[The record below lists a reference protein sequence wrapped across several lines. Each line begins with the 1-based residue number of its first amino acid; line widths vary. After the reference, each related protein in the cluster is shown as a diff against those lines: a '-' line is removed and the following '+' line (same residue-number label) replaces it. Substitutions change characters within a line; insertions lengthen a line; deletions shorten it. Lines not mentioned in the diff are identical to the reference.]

1 MSDDWGSLFAA
12 RKPPA
17 PKDGASTP
25 VVRSSSGPRPAIE
38 VSRVSK
44 VYRRYSQRKQFATL
58 KSALLSRSLI
68 KNLRPDETFT
78 ALNDISLT
86 VPKGRTLGVIGRNG
100 SGKSTLLKLVAGITK
115 PSDGTVSV
123 AGRISALIE
132 LGAGFH
138 PEISGRENVF
148 INGIMLGLS
157 KREVAER
164 FDEIVE
170 FAEMKDFIDAP
181 VKTYSSGMYMR
192 LGFAVAIHVDPEV
205 LLVDEVLAVGD
216 EGFTHKCLDKF
227 AEFKRRGKTILLVTH
242 SLGLVER
249 FCDEALWLDA
259 GRIKG
264 SGDPKRIVGAYITD
278 VERREEVEL
287 AATDARAKE
296 SASSAIVSPD
306 EPAAAVLPDN
316 PIETATGPADMFRA
330 AEGRWGSREVEIT
343 DVTLTSADGA
353 PGHVFHSGERLDVS
367 IRMRAPLPIDDFVV
381 GLGLFNAEGVCCYG
395 TNTFIEELTPERLH
409 GDAEA
414 VFSID
419 ALDLVEGT
427 YKLDVAIHKIDGY
440 PYDYHRLLHTFRV
453 KSREKD
459 VGIYRPRH
467 TWRFTGDVRF
477 KHDVK

>member
-1 MSDDWGSLFAA
+1 MD
-12 RKPPA
+12 R
-17 PKDGASTP
+17 
-25 VVRSSSGPRPAIE
+25 VAID

-44 VYRRYSQRKQFATL
+44 IYRRFSNRKQFATL

-68 KNLRPDETFT
+68 KNLRPDEMFT
-78 ALNDISLT
+78 ALNDVNLT

-115 PSDGTVSV
+115 PSSGTVTV
-123 AGRISALIE
+123 DGRISALIE

-148 INGIMLGLS
+148 INGIMLGLT
-157 KREVAER
+157 KRQVAER

-170 FAEMKDFIDAP
+170 FAELQEFIDAP

-242 SLGLVER
+242 SLGMVER

-264 SGDPKRIVGAYITD
+264 SGDPKRIVGAYLTD
-278 VERREEVEL
+278 IEQREEQEL
-287 AATDARAKE
+287 AAGDARARQ
-296 SASSAIVSPD
+296 SATVQVEQPAEARPD
-306 EPAAAVLPDN
+306 DPV
-316 PIETATGPADMFRA
+316 ETGTEPADMFRA
-330 AEGRWGSREVEIT
+330 TEGRWGSREVEIT
-343 DVTLTSADGA
+343 GVTFTGRDGE
-353 PGHVFHSGERLDVS
+353 PGHVFHTGDAVDVR
-367 IRMRAPLPIDDFVV
+367 IGLRAPLPVEDFVV
-381 GLGLFNAEGVCCYG
+381 GVGIFNAEGVCCYG
-395 TNTFIEELTPERLH
+395 TNTSIEELAAERLS
-409 GDAEA
+409 GEAEA
-414 VFSID
+414 VFAIE

-427 YKLDVAIHKIDGY
+427 YKMDVAIHKLDGF
-440 PYDYHRLLHTFRV
+440 PYDYHRLLYTFRV
-453 KSREKD
+453 KSRSKD

-467 TWRFTGDVRF
+467 AWRFSGDLRF
-477 KHDVK
+477 KAPR

>member
-1 MSDDWGSLFAA
+1 MDPSSAPSSVL
-12 RKPPA
+12 RPPA
-17 PKDGASTP
+17 
-25 VVRSSSGPRPAIE
+25 SSGARPAIE
-38 VSRVSK
+38 VARASK
-44 VYRRYSQRKQFATL
+44 IYRRFTHRKQFATL
-58 KSALLSRSLI
+58 KSALLTRSLI
-68 KNLRPDETFT
+68 KNLRADETFT
-78 ALNDISLT
+78 ALNDVSLT

-115 PSDGTVSV
+115 PSTGSVRVDGRV
-123 AGRISALIE
+123 SALIE

-148 INGIMLGLS
+148 INGIMLGLT
-157 KREVAER
+157 KREVARR

-170 FAEMKDFIDAP
+170 FAEMQEFIDAP

-264 SGDPKRIVGAYITD
+264 SGDPKRIVGAYLTD
-278 VERREEVEL
+278 IEQREEHEL
-287 AATDARAKE
+287 AVGDAKARE
-296 SASSAIVSPD
+296 SASAAIVSPD
-306 EPAAAVLPDN
+306 EPASAVLPDN
-316 PIETATGPADMFRA
+316 PVETATGPADMFRA
-330 AEGRWGSREVEIT
+330 TEGRWGSREVEIT
-343 DVTLTSADGA
+343 EVTLAGADGQA
-353 PGHVFHSGERLDVS
+353 GHVFHSGDPMDVR
-367 IRMRAPLPIDDFVV
+367 IRMRAPLAVDDFVV
-381 GLGLFNAEGVCCYG
+381 GIGIFNAEGVCCYG
-395 TNTFIEELTPERLH
+395 TNTSIAELVAERLN

-414 VFSID
+414 TFAIAS
-419 ALDLVEGT
+419 LDLVEGT
-427 YKLDVAIHKIDGY
+427 YKLDVAIHKLDGY
-440 PYDYHRLLHTFRV
+440 PYDYHRLLYTFRV
-453 KSREKD
+453 KSRAKD

-467 TWRFTGDVRF
+467 EWRFSGDVKF
-477 KHDVK
+477 KDARR

>member
-1 MSDDWGSLFAA
+1 MDERTSDVERGTADI
-12 RKPPA
+12 
-17 PKDGASTP
+17 
-25 VVRSSSGPRPAIE
+25 GPRMAIE
-38 VSRVSK
+38 VSRASK
-44 VYRRYSQRKQFATL
+44 IYRRFSHRKQFSTL

-78 ALNDISLT
+78 ALADVSLT
-86 VPKGRTLGVIGRNG
+86 VPKGQTLGVIGRNG
-100 SGKSTLLKLVAGITK
+100 SGKSTLLKLVAGIAK
-115 PSDGTVSV
+115 PSSGMVKVDGRV
-123 AGRISALIE
+123 SALIE

-148 INGIMLGLS
+148 INGIMLGLT
-157 KREVAER
+157 KREVARR

-170 FAEMKDFIDAP
+170 FAEMQDFIDAP

-192 LGFAVAIHVDPEV
+192 LGFAVAIHVNPEV

-249 FCDEALWLDA
+249 FCDEALWLDR

-278 VERREEVEL
+278 VEKREEEEL
-287 AATDARAKE
+287 AAGDARAHK
-296 SASSAIVSPD
+296 SAAASIVSPD
-306 EPAAAVLPDN
+306 EPASAVLPDS

-330 AEGRWGSREVEIT
+330 TEGRWGSREVEIT
-343 DVTLTSADGA
+343 DVSLLGKDGVPA
-353 PGHVFHSGERLDVS
+353 HVFQAGSPMQVRISL
-367 IRMRAPLPIDDFVV
+367 RAPLPVDDFVV
-381 GLGLFNAEGVCCYG
+381 GIGIFNADGTCCYG
-395 TNTFIEELTPERLH
+395 TNTAIEDFAPERLS
-409 GDAEA
+409 GDAEITFA
-414 VFSID
+414 IE

-427 YKLDVAIHKIDGY
+427 YKLDVAVHKIDGY
-440 PYDYHRLLHTFRV
+440 PYDYHRLLYTFRV
-453 KSREKD
+453 KSRARD

-467 TWRFTGDVRF
+467 AWQFSGGVEFRRADSGE
-477 KHDVK
+477 